1 MLGLNEGGATTVEY
15 RRFGKTGRSVSAI
28 GFGAWAIG
36 GSWGEVDDAD
46 SLAAL
51 HAAADAGTTLYD
63 TADVYGDGR
72 SEQLIRQFIAER
84 DGEPMFVVTKMGRRV
99 PQEVANYTPAAF
111 REWTDRSRENLGME
125 RLDLVLLHCPP
136 TQLYYQPDVFEAL
149 DELVAAGAIANYGVS
164 VERVEEALKAI
175 EYPGVAAVQ
184 IIYNIVRQRPADRFL
199 AEAARRDVGVLAR
212 VPLASG
218 LLSGKLT
225 RDSVFDETDHRN
237 FNRHGESFDVGETFA
252 GLDYE
257 TGLAVVEELRPL
269 VPEGSTLAQMA
280 LRWIL
285 MAEGVTAAIPGAKH
299 PDQARAN
306 AAAADLPPLPAA
318 TMERITEL
326 YEARV
331 KPLVHQRW

>member
-1 MLGLNEGGATTVEY
+1 MEQ
-15 RRFGKTGRSVSAI
+15 RRLGKTGRDVGAI

-36 GSWGEVDDAD
+36 GSWGDVDDAT

-51 HAAADAGTTLYD
+51 HAAADAGVTLID

-72 SEQLIRQFIAER
+72 SERLIGRFLRER
-84 DGEPMFVVTKMGRRV
+84 AGEAFFVATKMGRSV
-99 PQEVANYTPAAF
+99 PQVAANYTPEAF
-111 REWTDRSRENLGME
+111 RAWVDGSRERLGVD
-125 RLDLVLLHCPP
+125 RLDLVQLHCPP
-136 TQLYYQPDVFEAL
+136 IEVYYRPDLFEAL
-149 DELVAAGAIANYGVS
+149 DALVADGSIAAYGVS

-175 EYPGVAAVQ
+175 EFPGVATVQ
-184 IIYNIVRQRPADRFL
+184 IIYNMVRQRPAERFL
-199 AEAARRDVGVLAR
+199 AEAARRDVGILAR

-218 LLSGKLT
+218 LLTGKLT
-225 RDSVFDETDHRN
+225 RDTAFAQDDHRA

-257 TGLAVVEELRPL
+257 TGLEVVEELRSL
-269 VPEGSTLAQMA
+269 VPPGVTLAQLA

-285 MAEGVTAAIPGAKH
+285 MAEAMTAAIPGAKT

-306 AAAADLPPLPAA
+306 AAAADLPPLPAS
-318 TMERITEL
+318 TMERIREL
-326 YEARV
+326 YEARA